1 MNLAFNGSLTT
12 VNTNL
17 IATSFYLKPGTQTPD
32 AYRPLQTIDWG
43 LFNMNSR
50 PNLTDN
56 VTIMPKY
63 INYPDG
69 TQRLVG
75 YSYAHSAQLDQLP
88 TITFNP
94 NTGMT
99 LESEEIAIAFDN
111 RAPSTWFTVGT
122 SNPVFTWAL
131 TPTIKGLAVRLKYR
145 VNNPVRLEDSEYTV
159 IKVFPVNLTTNEI
172 VYE

>member
-1 MNLAFNGSLTT
+1 
-12 VNTNL
+12 
-17 IATSFYLKPGTQTPD
+17 
-32 AYRPLQTIDWG
+32 
-43 LFNMNSR
+43 
-50 PNLTDN
+50 
-56 VTIMPKY
+56 
-63 INYPDG
+63 
-69 TQRLVG
+69 
-75 YSYAHSAQLDQLP
+75 LDQLP